1 MSNENAPIQV
11 NIGIEEIMQLIPHR
25 YPMLLVDR
33 VLEYTPN
40 ESIVAIKNVTLNEP
54 QFQGHF
60 PNHPVMP
67 GVMIVEAM
75 AQASGILTQLSR
87 DGQAD
92 DALFYLVKVDKAKF
106 TQIVVPGDQLNMHC
120 RIIRQMRN
128 MTLYACEATVDG
140 KTVAKAEML
149 CAEKKK

>member
-1 MSNENAPIQV
+1 MSHENSPIQV

-106 TQIVVPGDQLNMHC
+106 TQIVVPGDQLKMNC
-120 RIIRQMRN
+120 RILRQMRN